1 MPFKHESLV
10 EIGQKVRRIFVSG
23 LADGDRVLAK
33 VDDNVISSLA
43 SGIAGRLGGE
53 VGLAPRIFLK
63 KLVTELL
70 DVVELHQEFNPR
82 EHYKPVITGE
92 ELNDAERTAVAAAS
106 PDDIQ
111 IDL

>member
-33 VDDNVISSLA
+33 VDDQVISALA
-43 SGIAGRLGGE
+43 TGIAGRLGGE

-63 KLVTELL
+63 KLVSELL
-70 DVVELHQEFNPR
+70 DVVELHQDFNPL
-82 EHYKPVITGE
+82 EHYKTVISGE
-92 ELNDAERTAVAAAS
+92 ELNDAERTAIGAVS
-106 PDDIQ
+106 PDEIQ
-111 IDL
+111 LKL

>member
-1 MPFKHESLV
+1 
-10 EIGQKVRRIFVSG
+10 
-23 LADGDRVLAK
+23 
-33 VDDNVISSLA
+33 VDDDVISSLA
-43 SGIAGRLGGE
+43 SGIAGRLGGD

-70 DVVELHQEFNPR
+70 DVVELHHDFNPR
-82 EHYKPVITGE
+82 EHYQPVISGE
-92 ELNDAERTAVAAAS
+92 ELNDAERSAVAAVS